1 MSHNKSLCVFM
12 YFMSK
17 NKRFEILE
25 SLPNTCIF
33 YPVSTRFLKEN
44 TNAYSFPT
52 ASVIFLSLFYI
63 PGGIR
68 IFDVQVS

>member
-1 MSHNKSLCVFM
+1 
-12 YFMSK
+12 MSK

-25 SLPNTCIF
+25 SLPNKYIF

-44 TNAYSFPT
+44 TNAYSFFYP
-52 ASVIFLSLFYI
+52 SDILRSLLYN

-68 IFDVQVS
+68 ICDVQVSTEIDYQPNWL